1 MRKCVIV
8 GSFCPVGKGHAGL
21 MDSDKPSVVNN
32 NSSKFDDVL

>member
-1 MRKCVIV
+1 VRKCVIV

-21 MDSDKPSVVNN
+21 MDSVVNN